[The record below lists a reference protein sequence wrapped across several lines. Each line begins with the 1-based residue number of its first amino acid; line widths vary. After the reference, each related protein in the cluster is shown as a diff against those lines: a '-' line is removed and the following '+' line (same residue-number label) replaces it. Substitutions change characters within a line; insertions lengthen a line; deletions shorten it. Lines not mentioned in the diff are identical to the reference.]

1 MKIFLNLLLFSF
13 YLILALDEQN
23 RKKIVNNENIKY
35 LEFSFKRNLTIND
48 SLKPEELIKTLF
60 YNQIYV
66 NIKIGTNKKEIPFYL
81 YLQQYPLVIQ
91 SSNVSNKQVK
101 GIYNKS
107 ESDTYEAIGKEE
119 SFIVDDMSY
128 AILSQDNF
136 YFNND
141 NTQSLISFYL
151 CVENYEKTHI
161 TEGGKI
167 GFKLYSTSAHS
178 EKSSFISILKKNR
191 IISSYVFSII
201 YNTKD
206 FDEDTGKLYI
216 GAYPH
221 ILDKKHYTEDYFISG
236 EANNVAGNIEWNL
249 NFDEIKV
256 DNKLVEKNSNSYFYI
271 EIGFLIGKKAYF
283 NYIKSLDIWNEYFN
297 INKKCHEAHFK
308 IDDLETNDIEPR
320 LNDDYTV
327 YYCDKDVDIE
337 KLNFGDISFVKKS
350 RNISFEFTN
359 KDLWMEKNGYKYF
372 LVIENQFFNDNWYFG
387 KPFFKKYPMIFD
399 SDNKII
405 GLYTKT
411 IDNNSNSYNET
422 DNSNSSTL
430 VYIIVIVGL
439 VIIVIGL
446 IILLINCYMKLPRKM
461 RPNELTDD
469 NYDYSNPINNN

>member
-1 MKIFLNLLLFSF
+1 MKIFLFILFFSY
-13 YLILALDEQN
+13 YLIFALDD
-23 RKKIVNNENIKY
+23 ENIKY

-48 SLKPEELIKTLF
+48 SLKPEQLIKTLF

-66 NIKIGTNKKEIPFYL
+66 NIKIGSTKKEIPFYL

-91 SSNVSNKQVK
+91 SSNVTNKQVK
-101 GIYNKS
+101 GLYNQS
-107 ESDTYEAIGKEE
+107 ESNTYEAIGREE

-128 AILSQDNF
+128 AILSKDNF
-136 YFNND
+136 YFNSD
-141 NTQSLISFYL
+141 NIQSSIPFYL

-167 GFKLYSTSAHS
+167 GFKLYSTNAHS
-178 EKSSFISILKKNR
+178 EKSSFINILKKNK

-201 YNTKD
+201 YDTKS

-221 ILDKKHYTEDYFISG
+221 ILDKDHYTEDYLISD
-236 EANNVAGNIEWNL
+236 EAERVSTNIEWNF
-249 NFDEIKV
+249 NFDEIKIG
-256 DNKLVEKNSNSYFYI
+256 NHIVEKNSYSFFYI
-271 EIGFLIGKKAYF
+271 EIGFIIGKKAYF

-308 IDDLETNDIEPR
+308 IDDLEINDIEPK
-320 LNDDYTV
+320 LNDEYIA

-337 KLNFGDISFVKKS
+337 KLKFGDISFVKK
-350 RNISFEFTN
+350 RKNCTIEFTN

-372 LVIENQFFNDNWYFG
+372 LIIQNQFFNDNWYLG
-387 KPFFKKYPMIFD
+387 KPFFKKYPMVFD
-399 SDNKII
+399 SDSKII

-411 IDNNSNSYNET
+411 ISKENNNNNNEINNSI
-422 DNSNSSTL
+422 SSTV

-461 RPNELTDD
+461 RPNELSDE
-469 NYDYSNPINNN
+469 NYDYSNPINN

>member
-1 MKIFLNLLLFSF
+1 
-13 YLILALDEQN
+13 
-23 RKKIVNNENIKY
+23 
-35 LEFSFKRNLTIND
+35 
-48 SLKPEELIKTLF
+48 
-60 YNQIYV
+60 
-66 NIKIGTNKKEIPFYL
+66 
-81 YLQQYPLVIQ
+81 
-91 SSNVSNKQVK
+91 
-101 GIYNKS
+101 
-107 ESDTYEAIGKEE
+107 
-119 SFIVDDMSY
+119 
-128 AILSQDNF
+128 
-136 YFNND
+136 
-141 NTQSLISFYL
+141 
-151 CVENYEKTHI
+151 
-161 TEGGKI
+161 
-167 GFKLYSTSAHS
+167 
-178 EKSSFISILKKNR
+178 
-191 IISSYVFSII
+191 VFSII

-216 GAYPH
+216 GTYPH
-221 ILDKKHYTEDYFISG
+221 ILDKKHYTEDYFING

-372 LVIENQFFNDNWYFG
+372 LVIENQFFNDNWYLG
-387 KPFFKKYPMIFD
+387 KPFFKKYPMVFD

-411 IDNNSNSYNET
+411 IENNNSNET
-422 DNSNSSTL
+422 DNSTSSTL
-430 VYIIVIVGL
+430 VYIIVIIGL

-461 RPNELTDD
+461 RPNELSDD
-469 NYDYSNPINNN
+469 NYDYSNPINTN

>member
-1 MKIFLNLLLFSF
+1 MKIFLFILFFSY
-13 YLILALDEQN
+13 YLIFALDD
-23 RKKIVNNENIKY
+23 ENIKY

-48 SLKPEELIKTLF
+48 SLKPEQLIKTLF

-66 NIKIGTNKKEIPFYL
+66 NIKIGSTKKEIPFYL

-91 SSNVSNKQVK
+91 SSNVTNRQVK
-101 GIYNKS
+101 GIYNHS
-107 ESDTYEAIGKEE
+107 ESKTYEAIGREE

-128 AILSQDNF
+128 AILSKDNF
-136 YFNND
+136 YFNSD
-141 NTQSLISFYL
+141 NIQSSIPFYL

-167 GFKLYSTSAHS
+167 GFKLYSTNAHS
-178 EKSSFISILKKNR
+178 EKSSFINILKKNK

-201 YNTKD
+201 YDTKS

-221 ILDKKHYTEDYFISG
+221 ILDKDHYTEDYLISD
-236 EANNVAGNIEWNL
+236 EAERVSTNIEWNF
-249 NFDEIKV
+249 NFDEIKIG
-256 DNKLVEKNSNSYFYI
+256 NHIVEKNSYSFFYI
-271 EIGFLIGKKAYF
+271 EIGFIIGKKAYF

-308 IDDLETNDIEPR
+308 IDDLEINDIEPK
-320 LNDDYTV
+320 LNDEYIA

-337 KLNFGDISFVKKS
+337 KLKFGDISFVKK
-350 RNISFEFTN
+350 RKNCTIEFTN

-372 LVIENQFFNDNWYFG
+372 LIIQNQFFNDNWYLG
-387 KPFFKKYPMIFD
+387 KPFFKKYPMVFD
-399 SDNKII
+399 SDSKII

-411 IDNNSNSYNET
+411 ISKENNNNNNEINNSI
-422 DNSNSSTL
+422 SSTV

-461 RPNELTDD
+461 RPNELSDE
-469 NYDYSNPINNN
+469 NYDYSNPINN

>member
-1 MKIFLNLLLFSF
+1 MKIFLFILFFSY
-13 YLILALDEQN
+13 YLIFALDD
-23 RKKIVNNENIKY
+23 ENIKY

-48 SLKPEELIKTLF
+48 SLKPEQLIKTLF

-66 NIKIGTNKKEIPFYL
+66 NIKIGSTKKEIPFYL

-91 SSNVSNKQVK
+91 SSNVTNKQVK
-101 GIYNKS
+101 GLYNQS
-107 ESDTYEAIGKEE
+107 ESNTYEAIGREE

-128 AILSQDNF
+128 AILSKDNF
-136 YFNND
+136 YFNSD
-141 NTQSLISFYL
+141 NIQSSIPFYL

-161 TEGGKI
+161 TEGGKL
-167 GFKLYSTSAHS
+167 GFKLYSTNAHS
-178 EKSSFISILKKNR
+178 EKSSFINILKKNK

-201 YNTKD
+201 YDTKS

-221 ILDKKHYTEDYFISG
+221 ILDKDHYTEDYLISD
-236 EANNVAGNIEWNL
+236 EAERVSTNIEWNF
-249 NFDEIKV
+249 NFDEIKIG
-256 DNKLVEKNSNSYFYI
+256 NHIVEKNSYSFFYI
-271 EIGFLIGKKAYF
+271 EIGFIIGKKAYF

-308 IDDLETNDIEPR
+308 IDDLEINDIEPK
-320 LNDDYTV
+320 LNDEYIV

-337 KLNFGDISFVKKS
+337 KLKFGDISFVKK
-350 RNISFEFTN
+350 RKNCTIEFTN

-372 LVIENQFFNDNWYFG
+372 LIIQNQFFNDNWYLG
-387 KPFFKKYPMIFD
+387 KPFFKKYPMVFD
-399 SDNKII
+399 SDSKII

-411 IDNNSNSYNET
+411 ISKENNNNNNEINNSI
-422 DNSNSSTL
+422 SSTV

-461 RPNELTDD
+461 RPNELSDE
-469 NYDYSNPINNN
+469 NYDYSNPINN